1 MSNQQQPDNA
11 LALAAERFLR
21 SLRIRNASPHTVRN
35 YGKDLEIFAAHF
47 AKGGEQNQPMEG
59 ITRLMIRQ
67 FMAEEMQR
75 GISKSTM
82 ARRLAALRAFFDY
95 LVREEGLPKNPAR
108 SVSAPKIPKKLPP
121 VMTAEETNGLVD
133 SVQHEPEQDGS
144 SDKDKDKV
152 VRDRLIVELLYGTG
166 LRVSEL
172 VGLNV
177 ADIDR
182 TERWLNIRGKGRKE
196 RQVPFGEKAADALD
210 RFLEVRA
217 RLKPPSSARALF
229 LHKWGGELRRLTVRS
244 VESIV
249 KKHAQAFNGDPSL
262 HPHSLRHAFA
272 THLLSEGADLRTIQ
286 ELLGH
291 ANLSTTQ
298 KYTQLSMEHLMKVYD
313 SAHPKA

>member
-1 MSNQQQPDNA
+1 MSTQQQPDNA
-11 LALAAERFLR
+11 LAAATQRFLR
-21 SLRIRNASPHTVRN
+21 SLRIRNVSAHTVRN

-47 AKGGEQNQPMEG
+47 TKGGEVDQRAEE

-75 GISKSTM
+75 GISKATM
-82 ARRLAALRAFFDY
+82 ARRLAALRGFFDY
-95 LVREEGLPKNPAR
+95 LVQEEGLPKNPAR

-133 SVQHEPEQDGS
+133 SVQSDPDGDS
-144 SDKDKDKV
+144 SADKV

-177 ADIDR
+177 TDIDR
-182 TERWLNIRGKGRKE
+182 AERWLNIRGKGRKE

-217 RLKPPSSARALF
+217 QLKPPSSAQALF
-229 LHKWGGELRRLTVRS
+229 LHRWGGQLRRLTVRS
-244 VESIV
+244 VEGIV
-249 KKHAQAFNGDPSL
+249 KKYAQEFNGDPSL

>member
-1 MSNQQQPDNA
+1 MSTQQQPDNA
-11 LALAAERFLR
+11 LAAATQRFLR
-21 SLRIRNASPHTVRN
+21 SLRIRNVSAHTVRN

-47 AKGGEQNQPMEG
+47 TKGGEVDQRAEE

-75 GISKSTM
+75 GISKATM
-82 ARRLAALRAFFDY
+82 ARRLAALRGFFDY
-95 LVREEGLPKNPAR
+95 LVQEEGLPKNPAR

-133 SVQHEPEQDGS
+133 SVRSDPDGDS
-144 SDKDKDKV
+144 SADKV

-177 ADIDR
+177 TDIDR
-182 TERWLNIRGKGRKE
+182 AERWLNIRGKGRKE

-217 RLKPPSSARALF
+217 QLKPPSSAQALF
-229 LHKWGGELRRLTVRS
+229 LHRWGGQLRRLTVRS
-244 VESIV
+244 VEGIV
-249 KKHAQAFNGDPSL
+249 KKYAQEFNGDPSL

>member
-1 MSNQQQPDNA
+1 MPIQQQPDS
-11 LALAAERFLR
+11 ALAAATQRYLR
-21 SLRIRNASPHTVRN
+21 SLRIRNASAHTVRN

-47 AKGGEQNQPMEG
+47 TKGGETSQRVEE

-75 GISKSTM
+75 GISKTTM
-82 ARRLAALRAFFDY
+82 ARRLAALRGFFDY
-95 LVREEGLPKNPAR
+95 LVQEEGLPKNPAR
-108 SVSAPKIPKKLPP
+108 SVAAPKIPKKLPP

-133 SVQHEPEQDGS
+133 SVQSDPERDS
-144 SDKDKDKV
+144 SPDRV

-177 ADIDR
+177 TDIDR
-182 TERWLNIRGKGRKE
+182 AERWLNIRGKGRKE

-217 RLKPPSSARALF
+217 RLKPPSSVQALF
-229 LHKWGGELRRLTVRS
+229 LHRWGGQLRRLTVRS
-244 VESIV
+244 VEVIV
-249 KKHAQAFNGDPSL
+249 KKYAQEFNDDPSL